1 MFTGFA
7 SLGFGVAILAGEVQ
21 VRACFF
27 STTITTYSVVGIAF
41 GCGARF
47 GHFLQFIKAPAV
59 IKMWNVSFPVL
70 LINWLYRHEWLVVKG
85 LYVLAQ
91 HRVVGDELQ
100 VFEAFR
106 SNHQMDSLEQ
116 KLFPD
121 LSVFPA
127 CLAKSDKVFTL
138 HVLHELDKQLDRK
151 TV

>member
-1 MFTGFA
+1 M
-7 SLGFGVAILAGEVQ
+7 
-21 VRACFF
+21 
-27 STTITTYSVVGIAF
+27 
-41 GCGARF
+41 
-47 GHFLQFIKAPAV
+47 
-59 IKMWNVSFPVL
+59 
-70 LINWLYRHEWLVVKG
+70 
-85 LYVLAQ
+85 LAQ

-127 CLAKSDKVFTL
+127 CLAKSDKVFTP

-151 TV
+151 SV